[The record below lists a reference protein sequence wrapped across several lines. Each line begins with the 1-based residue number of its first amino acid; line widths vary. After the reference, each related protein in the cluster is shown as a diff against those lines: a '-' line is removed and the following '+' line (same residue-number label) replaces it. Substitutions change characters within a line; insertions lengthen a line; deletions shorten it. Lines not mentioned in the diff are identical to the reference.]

1 MNSPDG
7 RDAGPLA
14 TADALALFTGLLDR
28 VDHDERKRLDAAA
41 RVRLVEDVVAV
52 TRRVEALRAVLVAE
66 ADRAKA
72 AETTRG
78 TSIRTLLTTKAQ
90 ITQGEAAGWVYS
102 GKELTT
108 HDSVRNAALAG
119 DVSVGQAR
127 AIDSVLGELPATLT
141 PHQRAHAEHVLLDK
155 ARRLDA
161 KDLAKQTRA
170 VLEEVAPHVDATE
183 DELQR
188 LDTQRTQA
196 IAARAF
202 TFLPNGHGSVLLR
215 GQLPILEATALERL
229 VSAYCESDRHTR
241 EHAHDQLDPNT
252 PSRTPEQ
259 RRADGLISL
268 IHAHATALSHAGQ
281 PQPPGER
288 ATCQEGDPPPSDPT
302 GVRASST
309 SSTTGDSSTSST
321 TADSRRTP
329 QLPRLPRL
337 PRLAGDR
344 PRLVVTLCYDLL
356 RDCAEQAGL
365 LTDGTPIT
373 AGELRR
379 LLCDADIVPAVLGTQ
394 SDILDVGREQRLVTP
409 EIRRALALRD
419 GGCAF
424 PGCKAPEHSCEA
436 HHIVPWW
443 AGGRTSLDNL
453 VLLCPHHHGTVEPL
467 RFWNDTTPTRWR
479 VRIADDGHPEFLP
492 PARPDGSSTPV
503 RHPRTHERVNA
514 NNPICGQG
522 HHDNQT
528 EDRPDPPPRE

>member
-28 VDHDERKRLDAAA
+28 VDHDERKRLDAAS

-241 EHAHDQLDPNT
+241 AHAHDQLDPAT

-281 PQPPGER
+281 TQPPGER
-288 ATCQEGDPPPSDPT
+288 AAGQEGGPPPSDPT
-302 GVRASST
+302 GD
-309 SSTTGDSSTSST
+309 GH
-321 TADSRRTP
+321 RTP
-329 QLPRLPRL
+329 QLSRLPRL

-424 PGCKAPEHSCEA
+424 PGCKAPEHCCEA

-443 AGGRTSLDNL
+443 AGGRTSLENL

-503 RHPRTHERVNA
+503 RHPRTHERVNT
-514 NNPICGQG
+514 NNPAHQRQTDQRQPDQRQP
-522 HHDNQT
+522 DNPASEPRHPGNPT
-528 EDRPDPPPRE
+528 EHCPDPPPRE